1 MEFFNA
7 VLDFFKTI
15 AATPAFLVAFIA
27 LLGLALQRKS
37 TGDTI
42 KGTLKTFIGFLVLG
56 AGADVVVAALAPF
69 GAMFQQ
75 AFHVRGVVPN
85 NEAIVATALKQYGA
99 NTAWIMLLGMLFNI
113 LIARL
118 TAFKHIFLTGHH
130 TLYMACMFA
139 VIFSVAGF
147 SGFWQILVG
156 ALALAA
162 IMSLSPWILQPFM
175 RSMTGN
181 DNVGLGHFGGGGYWL
196 AGAIGHLIG
205 GKKSKDEIRST
216 EDIKFPK
223 GLAFLRDST
232 VAIALTMM
240 VIYLVVALVAGPSWI
255 AAQYPDSGNYLIYAI
270 TLAGKFAAGVF
281 VILAGVRL
289 ILAEI
294 VPAFKGI
301 SERLVPNSIP
311 ALDCPIVFPFAPN
324 AVLIGFLSS
333 FVGGIISMPIMALA
347 GWPIV
352 LPGVVPHFFCGAT
365 AGVFGNARG
374 GWKGAVAG
382 AFAQGI
388 AISFLP
394 IALMPVLGN
403 LGFANSTFSDF
414 DFTTM
419 GIYFGLL
426 GKFGQIAVIIG
437 LVVLYACIAGWTIMR
452 GNRGDRDVVT
462 DPTPAGNGSTVAR

>member
-1 MEFFNA
+1 MGFLNSL
-7 VLDFFKTI
+7 LDFVQSI
-15 AATPAFLVAFIA
+15 ASTPAFLVALIA
-27 LLGLALQRKS
+27 LLGLVLQKKNAS
-37 TGDTI
+37 DTAKGTI
-42 KGTLKTFIGFLVLG
+42 KTFVGFLVLS
-56 AGADVVVAALAPF
+56 AGAAVVQASLAPF

-85 NEAIVATALKQYGA
+85 NESIVAAALGQYGT

-113 LIARL
+113 LIARF

-147 SGFWQILVG
+147 SGFWQVLVG

-175 RSMTGN
+175 KSMTGN
-181 DNVGLGHFGGGGYWL
+181 NNVGLGHFGGGGYWL
-196 AGAIGHLIG
+196 AGAVGQLVSR
-205 GKKSKDEIRST
+205 GKAKEEVRST
-216 EDIKFPK
+216 EDLNFPK

-240 VIYLVVALVAGPSWI
+240 IVYLIVALVAGPSWVS
-255 AAQYPDSGNYLIYAI
+255 AQYPDAGNYIIYAI
-270 TLAGKFAAGVF
+270 TLAGQFAAGVF
-281 VILAGVRL
+281 IILAGVRL

-333 FVGGIISMPIMALA
+333 FVGGIVSMPVMALA

-365 AGVFGNARG
+365 AGVFGNSRG
-374 GWKGAVAG
+374 GWKGAVLG
-382 AFAQGI
+382 AFVQGI

-403 LGFANSTFSDF
+403 LGFANTTFSDF
-414 DFTTM
+414 DFTTL

-426 GKFGQIAVIIG
+426 GRLSRFAVIAG
-437 LVVLYACIAGWTIMR
+437 LVVLYGCIAGWTVMSR
-452 GNRGDRDVVT
+452 GRRSGD
-462 DPTPAGNGSTVAR
+462 AESTGATAAAR